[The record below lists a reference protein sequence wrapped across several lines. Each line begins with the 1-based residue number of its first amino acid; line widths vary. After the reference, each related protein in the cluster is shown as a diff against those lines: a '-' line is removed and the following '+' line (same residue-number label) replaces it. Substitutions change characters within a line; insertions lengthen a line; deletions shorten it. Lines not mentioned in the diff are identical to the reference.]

1 MKKLLEGSLTTK
13 EFREAVYNKKG
24 EFNRKYK
31 WDTNISMEEING
43 AEGGQ
48 DVSKLSLDLIMVN
61 FLKFQSFFLYCSQC
75 LNVLVISTVL
85 N

>member
-1 MKKLLEGSLTTK
+1 MNKQYRFIQLKWLNFCFTDFVKELLKGSITTK

-24 EFNRKYK
+24 ELNRKYK

-48 DVSKLSLDLIMVN
+48 DVSKL
-61 FLKFQSFFLYCSQC
+61 
-75 LNVLVISTVL
+75 T
-85 N
+85 